1 MEIKITATPKE
12 IADLVSEIQ
21 SQPKNIPIKF
31 GGSFEALKDIIHQE
45 KSEWLI

>member
-21 SQPKNIPIKF
+21 SQPEIRNISF
-31 GGSFEALKDIIHQE
+31 GGSFDELKNVISSPKQE
-45 KSEWLI
+45 